1 MLYRRLKTMAAAGPY
16 LVATRIEWRIM
27 MMLQKIRITLAA
39 ALLALAAASAVDS
52 ASAAG
57 FGRIPGYSVGYFL
70 GP

>member
-1 MLYRRLKTMAAAGPY
+1 
-16 LVATRIEWRIM
+16 M

-52 ASAAG
+52 ASAD
-57 FGRIPGYSVGYFL
+57 FGRFPGFSVGYFL